1 MRRSAAAHADRART
15 VWAAQGHASAQSLP
29 ASSAESTRRQVIEG
43 TRHFVV
49 PGDTGCYGAWIGK
62 RSTPHVPWRLNG
74 SLFEVGFNNV
84 HGILEPPAITR
95 KYLLFIVATASG
107 PAGMR
112 T

>member
-1 MRRSAAAHADRART
+1 
-15 VWAAQGHASAQSLP
+15 
-29 ASSAESTRRQVIEG
+29 VIEG

-95 KYLLFIVATASG
+95 KYLLFYCLLGGICGRFADNSG
-107 PAGMR
+107 PRVTELRGNAGFLASN
-112 T
+112 